1 MNTKKYVYTFIALA
15 TLTTL
20 VGAVPA
26 LADNT
31 TSNNQPNNGVYN
43 NGVRN
48 NTEGMMNRSNNG
60 MMKFGVFGTV
70 SAISG
75 NVITITSKQR
85 SNPTATT
92 AIVSTTY
99 TVDATNAKITKNNVA
114 GTMASIVVGDT
125 VVVQGTV
132 TGTNVVATAIRD
144 GVLRNGLGKMLD
156 KNAQDPFL
164 SIVGNGQ
171 PVVLGTVSVIS
182 GSTVTITNKS
192 NITYTIDTTNA
203 KITQGSNAISI
214 SGIVVGDNLVVQG
227 TVNGS
232 TVVASTV
239 IDQKA
244 QPVNTNTGATTTR
257 RQGFFGGI
265 GSFFAHLF
273 GY

>member
-1 MNTKKYVYTFIALA
+1 MNIKKYVYTFIALA

-48 NTEGMMNRSNNG
+48 NTEGMMNRSNKG

-75 NVITITSKQR
+75 NTITVTSKQR

-92 AIVSTTY
+92 ATVSTIY
-99 TVDATNAKITKNNVA
+99 TVDATNAKITKNNIA
-114 GTMASIVVGDT
+114 GTISSIVVGDT
-125 VVVQGTV
+125 LVVQGTV
-132 TGTNVVATAIRD
+132 TGTNVVATTIRD
-144 GVLRNGLGKMLD
+144 DVMRSGLGNIDNSGQK
-156 KNAQDPFL
+156 L
-164 SIVGNGQ
+164 STIIGNGQ
-171 PVVLGTVSVIS
+171 PVVLGTVSLINGGVL
-182 GSTVTITNKS
+182 TITNKS
-192 NITYTIDTTNA
+192 NITYTVDATNA
-203 KITQGSNAISI
+203 KITEGPNTILVSNIA
-214 SGIVVGDNLVVQG
+214 VGDNLVVQG
-227 TVNGS
+227 TVNGNA
-232 TVVASTV
+232 VVASTI
-239 IDQKA
+239 IDQTK
-244 QPVNTNTGATTTR
+244 PVNTNTGATITQH
-257 RQGFFGGI
+257 QGFFGGI